1 MLLEP
6 TAALLVAPHT
16 ISAQVGAIT
25 ERSEWR
31 EVADELD
38 AQRKACGLG
47 GSCVGGFGS
56 EGLRRAGAHMRGHV
70 SMHSMRPTLPST
82 SPLLAQMPPPHTTTS
97 TTNPLPLLPGYGVH
111 HRPRR
116 ACGHRRGAGPGAGG
130 GHHRPDGGGAA
141 VGVGSQG
148 VGCGAVGV
156 GAGCWV
162 MRMTPAVMA
171 CRACCAGWIRQPL
184 PGQAPAARHATF
196 GQPVVTNT
204 SCFLATRRR
213 LGFNYAFDVNFSGA
227 PPDLALPAPCISAL
241 LVPRA
246 CTHTCTV

>member
-47 GSCVGGFGS
+47 GSCMGGFGS

-82 SPLLAQMPPPHTTTS
+82 SPLLARLHHLSRPPPTPSPFCQIMVCITA
-97 TTNPLPLLPGYGVH
+97 PAVRVAIGEELGL
-111 HRPRR
+111 
-116 ACGHRRGAGPGAGG
+116 GPGAVTTGQMVEAQ
-130 GHHRPDGGGAA
+130 RWVDGMLGW
-141 VGVGSQG
+141 GSK
-148 VGCGAVGV
+148 
-156 GAGCWV
+156 
-162 MRMTPAVMA
+162 PHVMA
-171 CRACCAGWIRQPL
+171 GRCMPCVLHWMDQAAFAAGVRL
-184 PGQAPAARHATF
+184 PGSACYIRTTSSDRHVVLPGHPQAP
-196 GQPVVTNT
+196 GLQ
-204 SCFLATRRR
+204 LR
-213 LGFNYAFDVNFSGA
+213 L
-227 PPDLALPAPCISAL
+227 
-241 LVPRA
+241 
-246 CTHTCTV
+246 